1 MQGHESQ
8 QSAPLVAS
16 ISTLIGNII
25 KSKQL
30 NISQSCN
37 MALSDIILWEVRLI
51 TDKDTWPSRRHY
63 SFIHLFPDPVERIEV
78 KGMVHGYLGRMASRE
93 MEQFFT
99 EAELK
104 RLAHKHNGVWI
115 APTRSTFK
123 TYLPDIFPEM
133 PYIIFQNSPLAW
145 AILMYIHKQD
155 HSPLKRPSTSLH
167 RQKNTL
173 YLESL

>member
-63 SFIHLFPDPVERIEV
+63 SFIQLFSDPVDRIEV
-78 KGMVHGYLGRMASRE
+78 KGIVHGYLGSIASRE

-99 EAELK
+99 EAELR
-104 RLAHKHNGVWI
+104 RLAHEHNGV
-115 APTRSTFK
+115 
-123 TYLPDIFPEM
+123 
-133 PYIIFQNSPLAW
+133 
-145 AILMYIHKQD
+145 
-155 HSPLKRPSTSLH
+155 
-167 RQKNTL
+167 
-173 YLESL
+173 